1 MRRFTVSLSV
11 VVVLFMGFVAVS
23 ARPTVFAQDATPTS
37 DLEANKALADRF
49 HEEIF
54 DQGNTAT
61 ADEILTPDFVWRA
74 PPDASDD
81 RLIVGPEGVKQTA
94 TDLRAFIPDFV
105 LTDDDVIA
113 EGDRVVIRW
122 TLRGTAQGES
132 GPVPVTFTGIDIFRI
147 ADGQLAE
154 LWQITDDLGL
164 EAQLSEGTVLGTPAA
179 GTPTS

>member
-1 MRRFTVSLSV
+1 MRRFTVPFLVVAVLLLSV
-11 VVVLFMGFVAVS
+11 VAGGVRSSVI
-23 ARPTVFAQDATPTS
+23 AQDATPTS

-54 DQGNTAT
+54 DQGNLAT
-61 ADEILTPDFVWRA
+61 ADEILTQDFVWRA
-74 PPDASDD
+74 PPNASDD
-81 RLIVGPEGVKQTA
+81 MLIVGPEGVKQTA
-94 TDLRAFIPDFV
+94 TDLRSFIPDFV
-105 LTDDDVIA
+105 LTVDDVIA

-147 ADGQLAE
+147 ADGKLAE

-164 EAQLSEGTVLGTPAA
+164 QAQLAGTPAA
-179 GTPTS
+179 GTPMP

>member
-1 MRRFTVSLSV
+1 LTALLALTLVG
-11 VVVLFMGFVAVS
+11 VLAGSAVA
-23 ARPTVFAQDATPTS
+23 ARTQDATPTS
-37 DLEANKALADRF
+37 DLEANKVLADRF

-81 RLIVGPEGVKQTA
+81 RLIVGPEGVKQA
-94 TDLRAFIPDFV
+94 ARDLRAFIPDFV

-147 ADGQLAE
+147 EDGKLAE

-164 EAQLSEGTVLGTPAA
+164 EEQLAAGTVLGTPAT

>member
-1 MRRFTVSLSV
+1 MRHRLALTALLALALVG
-11 VVVLFMGFVAVS
+11 VLTGSAVAAHTQV
-23 ARPTVFAQDATPTS
+23 ATPTT

-54 DQGNTAT
+54 DQGNMAI

-74 PPDASDD
+74 PPNASDD
-81 RLIVGPEGVKQTA
+81 MLIVGPEGVKQAA
-94 TDLRAFIPDFV
+94 TDLRSFIPDFV

-113 EGDRVVIRW
+113 EGERVVIRW

-164 EAQLSEGTVLGTPAA
+164 EQQLAAAPAMGTPAA
-179 GTPTS
+179 GTSTP